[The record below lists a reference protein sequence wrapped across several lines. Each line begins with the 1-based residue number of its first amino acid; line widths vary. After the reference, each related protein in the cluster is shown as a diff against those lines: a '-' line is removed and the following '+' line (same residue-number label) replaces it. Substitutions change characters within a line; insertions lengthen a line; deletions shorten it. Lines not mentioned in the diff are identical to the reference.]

1 LRNLRCRGLEL
12 RSLPAAHERT
22 SGGGF
27 VTPRCPDCGAP
38 LFAQTFFLHKTED
51 GNTWLLAP
59 LMPHIC
65 ELEEAS

>member
-1 LRNLRCRGLEL
+1 VSPC
-12 RSLPAAHERT
+12 
-22 SGGGF
+22 
-27 VTPRCPDCGAP
+27 CPECGAP
-38 LFAQTFFLHKTED
+38 LFAQTFFLHRTED